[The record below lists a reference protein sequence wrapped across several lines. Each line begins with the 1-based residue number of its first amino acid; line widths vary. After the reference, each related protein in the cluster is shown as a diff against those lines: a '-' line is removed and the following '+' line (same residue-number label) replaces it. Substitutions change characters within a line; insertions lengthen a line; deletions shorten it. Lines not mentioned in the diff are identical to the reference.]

1 MKSIFSEEERLKR
14 MLEVEAALAK
24 AHAKV
29 GNIPM
34 ADAEDISKHANT
46 KEVTLARVKEIE
58 KETGHDVM
66 SIVKALTGK
75 CSKSAGRYVHL
86 GATSNDINDTATALQ
101 LRTAIHLIEDDLK
114 KAIKAF
120 VDLAK
125 KHKRTVMLGRTH
137 GQAAIPITFGLKM
150 AVYALE
156 LKRHLDRVREMRS
169 RILVGKMSGVVGTGA
184 ALGPKALEIQREVMK
199 TLGLGYEEASGQ
211 IIGRDRFAELV
222 AVLANVC
229 SSADKFATEVRN
241 LQRSEIGEIAEA
253 FEREKQVGSST
264 MPHKENPV
272 TVENICGLARVVRG
286 TLAPAFEN
294 VSYWHERDITQS
306 STERFLIP
314 HSLVLTDDIL
324 AKTAD
329 VFTRLRV
336 YPERMKENI
345 ERMKG
350 QIMTES
356 VMVALVGKGM
366 GRQDAHK
373 LTRNIALTAREKG
386 VHIRDVLIQNKEVTK
401 LLTAKEIEKA
411 LDPSSYIGVA
421 GKVVDNVVRICS

>member
-24 AHAKV
+24 AHAKI
-29 GNIPM
+29 GNIPA

-46 KEVTLARVKEIE
+46 KDVTLTRVKEIE

-66 SIVKALTGK
+66 SIVKALTEK

-101 LRTAIHLIEDDLK
+101 LRKAISLIEEDLK

-125 KHKRTVMLGRTH
+125 KYKGTVMLGRTH
-137 GQAAIPITFGLKM
+137 GQAATPITFGLKM

-156 LKRHLDRVREMRS
+156 LKRHLDRIREMRS
-169 RILVGKMSGVVGTGA
+169 RVLVGKMSGVVGTGA
-184 ALGPKALEIQREVMK
+184 ALGPKALEIQREVMR
-199 TLGLGYEEASGQ
+199 TLDLGYEEASGQ
-211 IIGRDRFAELV
+211 IVGRDRFAELV
-222 AVLANVC
+222 AVLANIC

-314 HSLVLTDDIL
+314 HSIVLTDDIL
-324 AKTAD
+324 TKVAD
-329 VFTRLRV
+329 VFTHLRV
-336 YPERMKENI
+336 YPEKMKENI

-373 LTRNIALTAREKG
+373 LTRNIAMTAREKG
-386 VHIRDVLIQNKEVTK
+386 VHLRDALLQNREVMK
-401 LLTAKEIEKA
+401 LLSAKEIEKA
-411 LDPSSYIGVA
+411 LDPSSYIGSASEIVE
-421 GKVVDNVVRICS
+421 NVVKICS